1 MNERLFIVGPLI
13 VNGRIL
19 NKIERQKVPACLSKY
34 CKIGFDF
41 IPRDEMIRLIFIFK
55 QSQLDTFI
63 KTGKQIFKPF
73 QILFNIIYFYTNR
86 IYLFKSTNFCI

>member
-19 NKIERQKVPACLSKY
+19 NKIEWHKVPACLSKY